1 MSLNKP
7 SPPVQSLH
15 GATLDSPLTVGTT
28 ARPLRLLRLQDV
40 MVRTGLGK
48 STLYALM
55 QSGDLPPSV
64 HLSRRAVA
72 WHEQDIERFILERV
86 RSKVQPGGFVPP
98 LPAQISDNL
107 GRIVQGGVR

>member
-1 MSLNKP
+1 MNP
-7 SPPVQSLH
+7 NTQDPPVQSLH
-15 GATLDSPLTVGTT
+15 GTTPDSPLTVGTT

-64 HLSRRAVA
+64 RLSRRAVA
-72 WHEQDIERFILERV
+72 WHETEIERFILERT
-86 RSKVQPGGFVPP
+86 RSKV
-98 LPAQISDNL
+98 
-107 GRIVQGGVR
+107 VQS